1 MADKP
6 GLIARLFNFKRWRV
20 ASKISFNIIG
30 ITLILLIVVYSFA
43 LIFFSNNLEN
53 QMRQNLLFEAN
64 TVATSIDENLTERQ
78 ANIADIVQRGNAPKI
93 LRFVN
98 GISSQDRRR
107 FYNQSASNKKPLSIG
122 GDTQSEAL
130 LNIWVHAM
138 SNMSELYGY
147 SKLVLCTS
155 NGDIVLASEQI
166 IDYPLPE
173 YDKEIVHG
181 GKYKSDPLP
190 NPGDVKALSTE
201 VLDNV
206 AGTEWFKRTKER
218 KKGSIIDR
226 IAMTV
231 VKDDADGKEWSIV
244 ISAPISDPA
253 SPEVVLGYVS
263 FWFPASKLGEPIDL
277 INKENDQ
284 INGSVVY
291 LPYEAKGEEK
301 LYEAMLIYHTIP
313 GITGWSTGSLYYL
326 RPDEYDSEGKI
337 RLQSEFDKG
346 VYDHPNAP
354 WTTYHY
360 EFTENYVLKY
370 LEEVHDIRENEE
382 LSEDVK
388 RKEIQKLVNRTA
400 FTYDVSG
407 RGIPQL
413 YVNYDVT
420 HSGNAVLVEKDIQ
433 MFVYLRINRSV
444 YRAPL
449 NRLIWISIL
458 AFLFIILLLSLF
470 ATLIVRRTVS
480 PLVSIRGGIMEVSFG
495 NYDIEIPVETE
506 DEFGDLAKTF
516 NQMITDIKTHI
527 QTETDREQQDN
538 TIAQLLD
545 TMTSASGGDLT
556 VQAEVTAD
564 IIGGISDSLNYLI
577 TQLKDI
583 IGGVIGVA
591 NEIGGST
598 QETLISTEKLSNE
611 AQEQL
616 ELITDTTSAVDEV
629 SMSTAVASEV
639 AEVAA
644 QSARHSAEIA
654 ETGAATVTEAVEG
667 MNQIR
672 GSVAEISKRIK
683 KLGESS
689 QEIGEIVD
697 VISDI
702 AEQTNMLALN
712 AAIEAARAGEQGRG
726 FSVVADAVR
735 QLAERSAKA
744 TKDIAL
750 LIRGIQ
756 AETSETIEVMEES
769 TRLVVEG
776 SRSAEVAR
784 QTLEEIVASSGK
796 LAETISGV
804 ADSSR
809 TQLMATQ
816 EIDRSMGTISTITKS
831 TTEGTLQVAEALA
844 QVAVLAGQLQE
855 LVARFKL

>member
-20 ASKISFNIIG
+20 ASKISFNIIAV
-30 ITLILLIVVYSFA
+30 TLILLIVVYSFA

-53 QMRQNLLFEAN
+53 QMRQNLLLQTN
-64 TVATSIDENLTERQ
+64 TVAVSIDESLTERL
-78 ANIADIVQRGNAPKI
+78 ANVAELAQRGNAPKI
-93 LRFVN
+93 AQLIN
-98 GISSQDRRR
+98 GMSSQNRRQL
-107 FYNQSASNKKPLSIG
+107 YNQSISNKPLSIG
-122 GDTQSEAL
+122 GEAQSEVL
-130 LNIWVHAM
+130 LHQWFRTMNTI
-138 SNMSELYGY
+138 SESYGY
-147 SKLVLCTS
+147 TKSVLCAG

-166 IDYPLPE
+166 IDFPLPE

-218 KKGSIIDR
+218 KKGSVVDR

-231 VKDDADGKEWSIV
+231 VKDDADGREWSIV
-244 ISAPISDPA
+244 ISAPIS
-253 SPEVVLGYVS
+253 SSQGVVLGYVS

-277 INKENDQ
+277 VNKENDQ
-284 INGSVVY
+284 INGSIVY

-326 RPDEYDSEGKI
+326 RPDEYDLEGEI

-346 VYDHPNAP
+346 LLEHPNIP
-354 WTTYHY
+354 WTTYNY
-360 EFTENYVLKY
+360 EFTENYVLGY

-382 LSEDVK
+382 LSEGA
-388 RKEIQKLVNRTA
+388 RREEIRQLVNRTA

-420 HSGNAVLVEKDIQ
+420 HSGNAVLVDKDVH
-433 MFVYLRINRSV
+433 MFLYLRITRSA

-480 PLVSIRGGIMEVSFG
+480 PLISIRGGIMEVSFG

-516 NQMITDIKTHI
+516 NQMITDIKAHI

-556 VQAEVTAD
+556 VQAEVSAD

-577 TQLKDI
+577 AQLKDI
-583 IGGVIGVA
+583 IGSVMSVA
-591 NEIGGST
+591 DEIGGST

-616 ELITDTTSAVDEV
+616 ELITDTTSAVDEI
-629 SMSTAVASEV
+629 SMSTAAASEI

-784 QTLEEIVASSGK
+784 QTLEEIVASSSK

-831 TTEGTLQVAEALA
+831 TTESALQVAEALA

>member
-43 LIFFSNNLEN
+43 LVFFSNNLEN
-53 QMRQNLLFEAN
+53 QMRQNLLLQTN
-64 TVATSIDENLTERQ
+64 TVATSIDESLTERL
-78 ANIADIVQRGNAPKI
+78 ANVAELAQRGNAPKI
-93 LRFVN
+93 VQLIN
-98 GISSQDRRR
+98 GMSSQDRKRL
-107 FYNQSASNKKPLSIG
+107 YNQSASNKPLSVG
-122 GDTQSEAL
+122 GDAQSEAL
-130 LNIWVHAM
+130 LHQWFRTMNTI
-138 SNMSELYGY
+138 SESYGY
-147 SKLVLCTS
+147 SKSVFCAG

-166 IDYPLPE
+166 IDFPLPE

-218 KKGSIIDR
+218 KKGSVVDR

-231 VKDDADGKEWSIV
+231 VKDDADGREWSIV
-244 ISAPISDPA
+244 ISAPISDQA
-253 SPEVVLGYVS
+253 SPGVALGYVS

-277 INKENDQ
+277 VNKENKQ

-326 RPDEYDSEGKI
+326 RPDEYDLEGNI

-346 VYDHPNAP
+346 LLEHPNIP
-354 WTTYHY
+354 WTTYNY
-360 EFTENYVLKY
+360 KFTENYVLKY
-370 LEEVHDIRENEE
+370 LEDVHKIRENEE
-382 LSEDVK
+382 LSEGVK
-388 RKEIQKLVNRTA
+388 RKDIQELVNRTA

-420 HSGNAVLVEKDIQ
+420 HSGNAVLVEKDVH
-433 MFVYLRINRSV
+433 MFVYLRINRST

-449 NRLIWISIL
+449 NRLIWVSIL

-577 TQLKDI
+577 SQLKDI

-591 NEIGGST
+591 DDIGGST

-616 ELITDTTSAVDEV
+616 ELITDTTSAVEEI
-629 SMSTAVASEV
+629 SISTAAASEV

-654 ETGAATVTEAVEG
+654 ETGATTVTEAVEG

-784 QTLEEIVASSGK
+784 QTLEEIVTSSSK